1 MMKDTKL
8 SILTWA
14 KENDVVCFH
23 GGLLY
28 SVKKKKRDGQSL
40 YALKENFLGAS
51 VVVGLIKR
59 LVIWEGE
66 VKTDMIDH

>member
-1 MMKDTKL
+1 MTLFVFMGD
-8 SILTWA
+8 
-14 KENDVVCFH
+14 CFIV
-23 GGLLY
+23 L
-28 SVKKKKRDGQSL
+28 KKKKRDAQSL

-66 VKTDMIDH
+66 LKTDMIDHQFDCNKRKIGIL